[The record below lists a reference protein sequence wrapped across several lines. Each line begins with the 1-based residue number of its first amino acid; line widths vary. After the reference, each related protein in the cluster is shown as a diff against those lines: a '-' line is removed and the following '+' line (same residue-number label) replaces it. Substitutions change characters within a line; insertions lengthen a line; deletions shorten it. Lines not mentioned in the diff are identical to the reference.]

1 MAAVAG
7 SVALGLFL
15 DSSHTRDQATYQQT
29 LPTGTVQVH
38 FGYGD
43 PARLS
48 STTAIEQ
55 AVRSTLPVTDVHPIG
70 SIMCPPGGS
79 ADELYGCMMQPVP
92 HDDCPQLKKM
102 RDSGG
107 ELSVEERRAAET
119 DPRCDRRLIFS
130 GYGGVVDDGTAL
142 ATLSGVTGEEL
153 ARAQATLRAG
163 GIVVR
168 NPSLIKDGVVTV
180 SIARPKAAGSG
191 DASDQWEILPGKQYP
206 LDPRLSATTMTFPG
220 YLLTA
225 DEGWGSTV
233 YSPGAVA
240 KAGLSTAVSSLVA
253 STTRMP
259 TQREEDR
266 AAAATQPL
274 EAFVQIEHG
283 PTLETDPRLLLL
295 IAASVAITL
304 GAAGV
309 GTGLAAADGRA
320 DLSTLAA
327 VGASPRVRR
336 GLSLSQSGVIAGLGS
351 ALGALAG
358 MGAAIA
364 VITALN
370 QSDDI
375 LWPGPG
381 PLPIVPPWLAL
392 LVALVITPLVAILG
406 AGLFTRSRLPIE
418 RRL

>member
-1 MAAVAG
+1 
-7 SVALGLFL
+7 
-15 DSSHTRDQATYQQT
+15 
-29 LPTGTVQVH
+29 
-38 FGYGD
+38 
-43 PARLS
+43 
-48 STTAIEQ
+48 
-55 AVRSTLPVTDVHPIG
+55 
-70 SIMCPPGGS
+70 
-79 ADELYGCMMQPVP
+79 MQPVP
-92 HDDCPQLKKM
+92 HDECPQLKKM

-119 DPRCDRRLIFS
+119 DPRCDRRLIYS

-142 ATLSGVTGEEL
+142 ATLSGATGEEL

-163 GIVVR
+163 GIVVQQPEPHQGR
-168 NPSLIKDGVVTV
+168 RRHRLDCAPEAGRQRRRVGPTGDPPGQAVP
-180 SIARPKAAGSG
+180 ARPAPVR
-191 DASDQWEILPGKQYP
+191 DHDDL
-206 LDPRLSATTMTFPG
+206 PRLPADHG
-220 YLLTA
+220 RRVGLDGLL
-225 DEGWGSTV
+225 
-233 YSPGAVA
+233 PGAVA

-351 ALGALAG
+351 VLGAMAG

-364 VITALN
+364 VIT
-370 QSDDI
+370 
-375 LWPGPG
+375 
-381 PLPIVPPWLAL
+381 
-392 LVALVITPLVAILG
+392 G
-406 AGLFTRSRLPIE
+406 AQPE
-418 RRL
+418 RRHSLARTGSTAHRAAVARAGGRPRDHSARGDPRRRTLHPVAATHRTPPLTDRLSVA